1 MCLQGFAKSL
11 LDVADNLGRA
21 LASAAAAVEDGDV
34 EASAQRLKNL
44 LEGVQATEKQLLKVR
59 LALPLC

>member
-21 LASAAAAVEDGDV
+21 CSSAAAAMEDGNV
-34 EASAQRLKNL
+34 EASAQRLKSL

-59 LALPLC
+59 VCSAV